1 MKLFKSPLPWL
12 LQTIVIFGSLGFSRD
27 CLHAQVS
34 GSIPSAKILFED
46 RHAQAGLT
54 AHHFCSSKE
63 EALPRFMV
71 AGVAVFDYDNDQL
84 LDILLLNQSDRRST
98 DSSNSAGAKAGA
110 ESLGRLYRNLG
121 AGEFIDVTES
131 AGLAFS
137 AFALGVCAG
146 DTDNDG
152 DQDLAIS
159 SLGPVLLL
167 ENNGDGSFS
176 RTSQNGIEEQQGESP
191 NDAFGAGIAMLDIQ
205 NDGNLDLFVAN
216 YVEFTMERHRSSM
229 KNSFPYPPGPK
240 DFPPAADRIYRS
252 HGDGRFAEVSK
263 EVGLESLRGP
273 TMGVVSGDWDGD
285 GDSDL
290 FLCSDAAPN
299 QYLVN
304 DGQGQFVDR
313 AVEAGLAFDLMGNV
327 NGSMGVDSGD
337 FDNDGKLDLL
347 ITNYTGQIPVLY
359 RGLGEGV
366 FEDVSRRTQ
375 IGRTV
380 LPHTNWGVVWIDV
393 DNDGDLDAFLANG
406 HFLPQIEQID
416 QRTSFRVANTLMENL
431 GNSRFRDISS
441 DSGSGLLVKE
451 SSRGAAAG
459 DWDRDGDMDLVVLNF
474 EAEPTLL
481 VNESTSTG
489 NWIDIRLVG
498 TDCNRDAVG
507 AVVTI
512 EFGGPKNSQSRT
524 AMVHAGRGY
533 QSHYGS
539 ELHFGIGNSTSID
552 RVHVRWPGGRVES
565 FSCSRINGL
574 LQLIQGYGSSR

>member
-1 MKLFKSPLPWL
+1 MKFYKSHQRWSTHALVIL
-12 LQTIVIFGSLGFSRD
+12 GSVASTIQCV
-27 CLHAQVS
+27 HAQTTS
-34 GSIPSAKILFED
+34 SIAPAKIAFED
-46 RHAQAGLT
+46 RHAQSGMVGR
-54 AHHFCSSKE
+54 HFCSNNE

-84 LDILLLNQSDRRST
+84 LDILLLNQSDRRSV
-98 DSSNSAGAKAGA
+98 DSSQSVEAAT
-110 ESLGRLYRNLG
+110 LGRLYRNLG
-121 AGEFIDVTES
+121 AGRFIDVTES

-146 DTDNDG
+146 DMDNDG

-159 SLGPVLLL
+159 SFGPILLL

-176 RTSQNGIEEQQGESP
+176 LTTQNGIENHPGKSTAE
-191 NDAFGAGIAMLDIQ
+191 AFGAGVAMLDIQ

-216 YVEFTMERHRSSM
+216 YVEFTVERHRSSL
-229 KNSFPYPPGPK
+229 KSSFPYPPGPK
-240 DFPPAADRIYRS
+240 DFPPAADWLFRS
-252 HGDGRFAEVSK
+252 HGDGRFTEVSK
-263 EVGLESLRGP
+263 EVGIATLRGP
-273 TMGVVSGDWDGD
+273 TMGIVSGDWDGD

-299 QYLVN
+299 QYFVN
-304 DGQGQFVDR
+304 DGSGRFVDR
-313 AVEAGLAFDLMGNV
+313 AIESGLAFDLMGNV

-337 FDNDGKLDLL
+337 FDNDGKSDLL
-347 ITNYTGQIPVLY
+347 ITNYTGQMPVLY
-359 RGLGEGV
+359 RCLGDGV

-375 IGRTV
+375 IGRTM

-393 DNDGDLDAFLANG
+393 ENDGDLDAFFANG

-431 GNSRFRDISS
+431 GNARFRDISV
-441 DSGSGLLVKE
+441 DAGSGLLVKE
-451 SSRGAAAG
+451 SSRGAASG
-459 DWDRDGDMDLVVLNF
+459 DWDRDGDMDLVILNF

-481 VNESTSTG
+481 INETKSIG

-498 TDCNRDAVG
+498 VDCNRDALG

-512 EFGGPKNSQSRT
+512 EFGGPTNIQSRT

-533 QSHYGS
+533 QSHFGT
-539 ELHFGIGNSTSID
+539 ELHFGIGRVSTID
-552 RVHVRWPGGRVES
+552 RIQVRWPGRGLES
-565 FSCSRINGL
+565 FSCDRINGL
-574 LQLIQGYGSSR
+574 LHLIQGKGSE